1 MNSAK
6 YIETPLLKENLQI
19 LPTEK
24 QEYSLIIR
32 RLIFN

>member
-24 QEYSLIIR
+24 QEIIR
-32 RLIFN
+32 ILRQNIK